1 MMVRDVVL
9 AVALVFIAAFAFLT
23 LRVLFTEGLDVLV
36 AASLIV
42 LALLGFGILGALTSG
57 DDR

>member
-23 LRVLFTEGLDVLV
+23 LRVLFTQGLDILV
-36 AASLIV
+36 VASLVV
-42 LALLGFGILGALTSG
+42 LALMGFGILGALTSD

>member
-23 LRVLFTEGLDVLV
+23 LRVLFTEGLDILV
-36 AASLIV
+36 AASLVV

>member
-23 LRVLFTEGLDVLV
+23 LRVLFTEGLDILV
-36 AASLIV
+36 VASLVV

>member
-1 MMVRDVVL
+1 MARDVVL
-9 AVALVFIAAFAFLT
+9 AVALVFVAGFAFLT
-23 LRVLFTEGLDVLV
+23 FRVLFTEGIDILV
-36 AASLIV
+36 VASLVV

>member
-1 MMVRDVVL
+1 LTTRDAVL
-9 AVALVFIAAFAFLT
+9 AVALVFVAGLTFLT

-36 AASLIV
+36 LLSLVV
-42 LALLGFGILGALTSG
+42 LALFGFGILGALTS